1 MRLSHGVMFLINLE
15 LVLSVYS
22 KDRLGMIPLS
32 GGRKEVEN
40 AVSYA
45 LLINI
50 SHCSTNLLRIPSLND
65 GIMNF
70 GLEKHWCK

>member
-1 MRLSHGVMFLINLE
+1 MFLINSE

-22 KDRLGMIPLS
+22 KDRPGMIPLG

-45 LLINI
+45 LLITI

-65 GIMNF
+65 SIMNF
-70 GLEKHWCK
+70 GLDEHWCK